1 MFYRIDIDSGD
12 SILMT
17 DPKGCLF
24 LECEAA
30 KKEFYKFVQL
40 VYNGLYKIESRV
52 NGGKSPLSVF
62 CRFNI
67 GLIENSDQKVKWPLI
82 LLHRSI

>member
-1 MFYRIDIDSGD
+1 
-12 SILMT
+12 MT
-17 DPKGCLF
+17 DPKGCSF

-30 KKEFYKFVQL
+30 KKEFYRFVQS

-52 NGGKSPLSVF
+52 NGGKSPLLVF
-62 CRFNI
+62 CRFDI

-82 LLHRSI
+82 LFHRSI

>member
-1 MFYRIDIDSGD
+1 
-12 SILMT
+12 MT
-17 DPKGCLF
+17 DPKGCSF

-30 KKEFYKFVQL
+30 KKEFYRFVQS

-62 CRFNI
+62 CRFDI

-82 LLHRSI
+82 LFHRSI